1 MIAAIIAP
9 VTVPIKSPLALRMV
23 GGAAFALPTALA
35 WWLGDPLFTALIG
48 VFVAISAVELNTLF
62 RLSGYQSSPRV
73 LVTTAIATMVGVRF
87 PEFPLLLPALSL
99 ALMGSFALQLRHAQT
114 RRVGDWAVAFVGGL
128 YLGWTAG
135 HLAEIRVL
143 ADGFYWLALAI
154 GCTWAT
160 DSFAYVFGRL
170 FGRHKLAPTISPS
183 KTWEGYFGGLVSSAA
198 VGALIGALTPLNWLA
213 GLVAGALI
221 GALCVF
227 GDLIESMIKRQAGAK
242 DSGALIPGHG
252 GLLDRIDSLLW
263 SGVIVFYVAQY
274 AARLLR
280 P

>member
-1 MIAAIIAP
+1 VAYLERH
-9 VTVPIKSPLALRMV
+9 PLALRTV
-23 GGAAFALPTALA
+23 GGLAFALPTALA
-35 WWLGDPLFTALIG
+35 WWLGDPLFTGLIAI
-48 VFVAISAVELNTLF
+48 FVGIGAIELNGLF

-73 LVTTAIATMVGVRF
+73 LVVTALATMIGVRF
-87 PEFPLLLPALSL
+87 PELPFLLPALSL

-114 RRVGDWAVAFVGGL
+114 RRVGDWAVAFAGGL

-135 HLAEIRVL
+135 HLAEVRVL
-143 ADGFYWLALAI
+143 PNGLYWLALAI
-154 GCTWAT
+154 GCTWVT
-160 DSFAYVFGRL
+160 DSFAFAFGRL
-170 FGRHKLAPTISPS
+170 FGRHKLAPTISPN
-183 KTWEGYFGGLVSSAA
+183 KTWEGYFGGLFSGAA
-198 VGALIGALTPLNWLA
+198 AGALIGALTPLNWLA

-263 SGVIVFYVAQY
+263 SGVIVFYVAEY
-274 AARLLR
+274 ATRALVQLR
-280 P
+280 